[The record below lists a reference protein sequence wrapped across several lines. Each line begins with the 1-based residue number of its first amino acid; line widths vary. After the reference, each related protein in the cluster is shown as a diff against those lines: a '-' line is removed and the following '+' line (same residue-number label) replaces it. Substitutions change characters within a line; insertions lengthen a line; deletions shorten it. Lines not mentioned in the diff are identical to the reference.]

1 MQIQIKKNL
10 GKLHIIKYIRDNG
23 TETWMQADDFF
34 VRHDLS
40 HYALESIMQY
50 KTAFNG
56 MLNSGMEIRD
66 FEDKEKRALLNITAE
81 AWYAEN
87 MANLFLI
94 EISQGEFLDFNTI
107 QQQAFISFNNRFPAI
122 LLPEEKITATRNY
135 LRHLL
140 QQWAEMPVGQTLA
153 LTFDT

>member
-1 MQIQIKKNL
+1 MQIRITKNT
-10 GKLHIIKYIRDNG
+10 GKPHIIKYIRDNG

-40 HYALESIMQY
+40 HYAFESIMQY

-56 MLNSGMEIRD
+56 MLHSGMDIRD
-66 FEDKEKRALLNITAE
+66 FEDREKRAMLNITAE

-94 EISQGEFLDFNTI
+94 EIEQGEFADFNTV
-107 QQQAFISFNNRFPAI
+107 QQQAFVSFNDRFPVI
-122 LLPEEKITATRNY
+122 HLPEEKITATRNF
-135 LRHLL
+135 LRNLL
-140 QQWAEMPVGQTLA
+140 QQWKEIPIGQTLA
-153 LTFDT
+153 LTFDA